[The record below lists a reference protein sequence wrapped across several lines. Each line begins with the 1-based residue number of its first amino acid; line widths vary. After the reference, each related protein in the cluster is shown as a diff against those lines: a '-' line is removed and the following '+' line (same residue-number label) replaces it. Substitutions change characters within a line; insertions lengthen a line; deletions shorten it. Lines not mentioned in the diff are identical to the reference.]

1 MNTPSSDRTHFLPSH
16 VHGTADERYAGVAR
30 AFGRLFAGRGGGGA
44 LCVYHHG
51 TKVIDIW
58 TGTSD
63 HLGVRPWTADTAAIA
78 MSVTKCVAATVI
90 HRLSDRGLIDYDAPV
105 AEYWPEFGAQGK
117 SDITVREVLSHR
129 AGLSPFST
137 IASTIDELLDHHLSE
152 QRIAASAPTFLRG
165 MPAYH
170 GLTYGVLLAGLARA
184 VTGHGMAELFQTE
197 VAQPLGIDDFHLG
210 RPPGGSKVVPATFHG
225 SAASFRRSTSFFAR
239 SGRIPGPPKHL
250 AEALALPGTDR
261 LYTGSDPACFAT
273 EFVSGGGLMT
283 ARGMATLFSA
293 LASGGEFAGNRLLS
307 GSQVEALSQVQ
318 TTAFDQALGL
328 RARWRLGFHQFPRLG
343 PSAYGHIGLGGSGGW
358 ADPRTG
364 LAAGFVQNRLPSLLL
379 PIDQR
384 AAFRLAPKVARAALK
399 YSN

>member
-1 MNTPSSDRTHFLPSH
+1 MVLRFVPPPSHAQPQRNRVQALADYPVPIEAPCDRGPPHTGPNPERSDRMNTPSSDRTHFLPSH

-210 RPPGGSKVVPATFHG
+210 RPPGG
-225 SAASFRRSTSFFAR
+225 RR
-239 SGRIPGPPKHL
+239 
-250 AEALALPGTDR
+250 
-261 LYTGSDPACFAT
+261 
-273 EFVSGGGLMT
+273 
-283 ARGMATLFSA
+283 
-293 LASGGEFAGNRLLS
+293 
-307 GSQVEALSQVQ
+307 LSQQ
-318 TTAFDQALGL
+318 HFMDQLHHSGARL
-328 RARWRLGFHQFPRLG
+328 RFLRGAVE
-343 PSAYGHIGLGGSGGW
+343 Y
-358 ADPRTG
+358 
-364 LAAGFVQNRLPSLLL
+364 LAHRNT
-379 PIDQR
+379 
-384 AAFRLAPKVARAALK
+384 
-399 YSN
+399 